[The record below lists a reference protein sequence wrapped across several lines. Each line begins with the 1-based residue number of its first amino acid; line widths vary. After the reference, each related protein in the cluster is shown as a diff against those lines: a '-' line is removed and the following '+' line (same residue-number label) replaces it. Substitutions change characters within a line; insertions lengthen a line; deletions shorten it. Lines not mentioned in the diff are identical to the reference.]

1 MRTNV
6 VKEAE
11 KKLYYR
17 IFLMKNGEK
26 TVFLMKKSYIC
37 MRIKSRRMKDSTSK
51 GFISHK
57 YLNIKKRD
65 GFAL

>member
-1 MRTNV
+1 
-6 VKEAE
+6 
-11 KKLYYR
+11 
-17 IFLMKNGEK
+17 MKNGEK
-26 TVFLMKKSYIC
+26 TVFLTKKSYIC
-37 MRIKSRRMKDSTSK
+37 MRIKSLRMKDSTSK